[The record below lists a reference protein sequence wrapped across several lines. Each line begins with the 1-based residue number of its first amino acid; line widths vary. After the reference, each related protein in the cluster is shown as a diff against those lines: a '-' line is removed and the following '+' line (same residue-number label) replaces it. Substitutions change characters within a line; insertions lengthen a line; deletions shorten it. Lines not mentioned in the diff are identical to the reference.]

1 MKHAKALQSK
11 SSLRVE
17 DQRAGEKAA
26 MIPLKLVLPIHSPID
41 SGKPPLFIK
50 IANELVR
57 LGVDVI
63 PVTFGYYSKKLLEE
77 NFKRPERT
85 SYDIVE
91 FMRRT
96 PTPTEEEMQLLEREY
111 GSPNFMLI
119 YYASYMRSY
128 TEFCRLLVAHI
139 KFWEYLMETER
150 PTALFEEGVGGPELV
165 LGAICKRYGVRL
177 LNMQSARLTNRVVIK
192 HNVYDD
198 WEKTALIF
206 RQLQRRS
213 LTLEERQQAANFLS
227 SFLASQDYP
236 SYMKRRNEMTSP
248 QFLLRTSLHR
258 VRTLIRWAT
267 EKARSG
273 YSSENPLVESVN
285 MLAWLIR
292 YLLYTKI
299 VSFWDSPPHE
309 DKYVLFPLHFEP
321 EVTVGMYAPFF
332 SDQLFVAGIISKSLP
347 VDYRLYVRE
356 HPSMARRGFR
366 PTSFYRQL
374 RRIPQVR
381 LISPAI
387 PIHDLIRNA
396 AAVVVLTS
404 TTGLEAIFYG
414 KPVIVLG
421 NPFYKSSRLCYTVED
436 LNTLPLVVRKALEGK
451 AADRETVLKFIVAIL
466 QGTYEGEIVW
476 TLESSYS
483 KNNVERLCGAILAEM
498 KTSS

>member
-1 MKHAKALQSK
+1 MAV
-11 SSLRVE
+11 R
-17 DQRAGEKAA
+17 RAAA
-26 MIPLKLVLPIHSPID
+26 VPLKLVLPIHSPLD

-50 IANELVR
+50 IANELVE

-63 PVTFGYYSKKLLEE
+63 PVTFGYYSRKFLEE
-77 NFKRPERT
+77 NFNGPERA
-85 SYDIVE
+85 SYDVVE
-91 FMRRT
+91 FMRHT
-96 PTPTEEEMQLLEREY
+96 TTPTEEEMQLLERKY

-119 YYASYMRSY
+119 YYASYLHSY
-128 TEFCRLLVAHI
+128 GEFCRLLVAHI
-139 KFWEYLMETER
+139 KFWECLMETER
-150 PTALFEEGVGGPELV
+150 PTALFEEGVGGAELV
-165 LGAICKRYGVRL
+165 LGAICKRYGVKL

-198 WEKTALIF
+198 WEKTRLIF
-206 RQLQRRS
+206 SQLQRRP

-227 SFLASQDYP
+227 SFLASRDYP
-236 SYMKRRNEMTSP
+236 SYMKRDRMTSL
-248 QFLLRTSLHR
+248 QFLVRTSLHR

-273 YSSENPLVESVN
+273 YSSENAMVESVN

-292 YLLYTKI
+292 YLVYTKLA
-299 VSFWDSPPHE
+299 SFWDTPSND

-332 SDQLFVAGIISKSLP
+332 SDQVFVAEIVSKSLP
-347 VDYRLYVRE
+347 VGYRLYVRE

-366 PTSFYRQL
+366 PTSFYRQM

-381 LISPAI
+381 LISPGI
-387 PIHDLIRNA
+387 PMHDLIRNA

-421 NPFYKSSRLCYTVED
+421 NPFYKSSGLCYTVED
-436 LNTLPLVVRKALEGK
+436 LNTLPVVVRKAVEGK
-451 AADRETVLKFIVAIL
+451 ALDRETVLKFIVAIL
-466 QGTYEGEIVW
+466 HGTYEGEIVW
-476 TLESSYS
+476 TLEPSYS
-483 KNNVERLCGAILAEM
+483 KNNIGKLCQAILAEM
-498 KTSS
+498 ITSS